1 MNATG
6 RPFWLSVAPIAKSE
20 ASRSTVK
27 GFLSLMQC
35 KQAELKL
42 LRNVSKADTTLLVSG
57 NISIPVS
64 GAIFVEKFS
73 IQRA

>member
-1 MNATG
+1 M
-6 RPFWLSVAPIAKSE
+6 LIAKSE
-20 ASRSTVK
+20 ASTVK
-27 GFLSLMQC
+27 GSLSLMQY

-42 LRNVSKADTTLLVSG
+42 QRNVSKANTALLVSG
-57 NISIPVS
+57 NVSIPVS